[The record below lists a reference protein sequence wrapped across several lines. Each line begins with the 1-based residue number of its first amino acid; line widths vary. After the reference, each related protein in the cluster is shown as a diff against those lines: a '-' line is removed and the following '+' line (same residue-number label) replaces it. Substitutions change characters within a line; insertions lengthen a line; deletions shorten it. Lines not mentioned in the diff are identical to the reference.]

1 MKPLL
6 DQFAADGS
14 FWKTT
19 EPLALRVV
27 ESEDIERFNELL
39 ARKHYLGETPPV
51 GDFLRQVVVRD
62 GKWWCGIMTPLSI
75 AEAKAKLPLDKL
87 MRDYRRV
94 V

>member
-19 EPLALRVV
+19 EPLELRVV
-27 ESEDIERFNELL
+27 DSEDIERFNELL

-51 GDFLRQVVVRD
+51 GDFLRQVGGAGRQVGGAAGVGACRSQ
-62 GKWWCGIMTPLSI
+62 TQRS
-75 AEAKAKLPLDKL
+75 
-87 MRDYRRV
+87 
-94 V
+94 